1 MYAVIGL
8 YGELDKAQHA
18 VSELVREG
26 TPRQEIKVTTHEF
39 IAVPPGGA
47 ARGGRHIFGGLN
59 EKYPDGEGGDSYTKE
74 VLKGGTVVT
83 LEVSTKRTA
92 EHVESVMRASGA
104 TRVERRS
111 DAPAAQARAPKSAAK
126 RPR

>member
-39 IAVPPGGA
+39 ISVPPAGA
-47 ARGGRHIFGGLN
+47 TQSDGHIFGGLN
-59 EKYPDGEGGDSYTKE
+59 EKFPDGDGGDSYTKE

-83 LEVSTKRTA
+83 LEVTTEKAA
-92 EHVESVMRASGA
+92 ERVESVMNGCGA

-111 DAPAAQARAPKSAAK
+111 DAPPAQARAPKSAAK
-126 RPR
+126 RRR

>member
-1 MYAVIGL
+1 MYAIIGL

-39 IAVPPGGA
+39 VSIPPNGA
-47 ARGGRHIFGGLN
+47 TRGGGHIFGGLN
-59 EKYPDGEGGDSYTKE
+59 EKFPDSDAPSYTKE

-83 LEVSTKRTA
+83 LEVTTKKTA
-92 EHVESVMRASGA
+92 EHVESVMRDCGA
-104 TRVERRS
+104 TRVERRT
-111 DAPAAQARAPKSAAK
+111 DAPDAQTRAPKSSAK
-126 RPR
+126 RGR

>member
-18 VSELVREG
+18 VSELVRGG

-39 IAVPPGGA
+39 IAVPPAGA
-47 ARGGRHIFGGLN
+47 TRGGRHIFGGLN
-59 EKYPDGEGGDSYTKE
+59 EKFPAGDGESSYTKE

-83 LEVSTKRTA
+83 LEVTSQKMA
-92 EHVESVMRASGA
+92 AHVESVMRESGA

-111 DAPAAQARAPKSAAK
+111 DAAVAQARAPKSAANQ
-126 RPR
+126 RR

>member
-8 YGELDKAQHA
+8 YGELDKARHA

-26 TPRQEIKVTTHEF
+26 TLRQDIKVTTHEF
-39 IAVPPGGA
+39 ISVPPAGA
-47 ARGGRHIFGGLN
+47 TRGDGHIFGGLN
-59 EKYPDGEGGDSYTKE
+59 EKYPDGDGGDSYTKE

-83 LEVSTKRTA
+83 LEVSTEVAADR
-92 EHVESVMRASGA
+92 VESVMSECGA

-111 DAPAAQARAPKSAAK
+111 DGTAAQARAPKSAAK
-126 RPR
+126 RRR

>member
-18 VSELVREG
+18 ISQLVRGG

-39 IAVPPGGA
+39 VALPTPGA
-47 ARGGRHIFGGLN
+47 TRGGGHIFGGLN
-59 EKYPDGEGGDSYTKE
+59 EKFPEGDGGASYTKE

-92 EHVESVMRASGA
+92 EHVESVMKECGA
-104 TRVERRS
+104 TRVERRT
-111 DAPAAQARAPKSAAK
+111 DAPDAPARAPKSAAK
-126 RPR
+126 RRR

>member
-26 TPRQEIKVTTHEF
+26 TPRQDIKVTTHEF
-39 IAVPPGGA
+39 IAVPPEGA

-59 EKYPDGEGGDSYTKE
+59 EKFPEGDGEASYTKE

-83 LEVSTKRTA
+83 LEVTSQKTA
-92 EHVESVMRASGA
+92 ARVESVMKGCGA

-111 DAPAAQARAPKSAAK
+111 DAPRTQSSAPKS
-126 RPR
+126 

>member
-39 IAVPPGGA
+39 VSVPPAGGP
-47 ARGGRHIFGGLN
+47 RGDGHIFGGLN
-59 EKYPDGEGGDSYTKE
+59 EKFPEGGGGASYTKE

-83 LEVSTKRTA
+83 LEVSTKKSA
-92 EHVESVMRASGA
+92 ERVESVMKGCGA
-104 TRVERRS
+104 MRTERRS
-111 DAPAAQARAPKSAAK
+111 DAPRAQARAPKSQAG
-126 RPR
+126 RR

>member
-26 TPRQEIKVTTHEF
+26 TQRQDIKVTTHEF
-39 IAVPPGGA
+39 IAVPPAGA
-47 ARGGRHIFGGLN
+47 AQGGGHIFGGLN
-59 EKYPDGEGGDSYTKE
+59 EKYPDGEGGASYTKE

-83 LEVSTKRTA
+83 LEVTSQKTA
-92 EHVESVMRASGA
+92 AHVESVMKGCGA

-111 DAPAAQARAPKSAAK
+111 DAPPAEARAPKPAAK
-126 RPR
+126 RRR

>member
-26 TPRQEIKVTTHEF
+26 TPRQDIKVTTHEYVS
-39 IAVPPGGA
+39 VPPAGGP
-47 ARGGRHIFGGLN
+47 RGDGHIFGGLN
-59 EKYPDGEGGDSYTKE
+59 DKFPEGDGGASYTKE

-83 LEVSTKRTA
+83 LEVTTQKTA
-92 EHVESVMRASGA
+92 AHVESVMKECGA
-104 TRVERRS
+104 TRIERRS
-111 DAPAAQARAPKSAAK
+111 DQPHA
-126 RPR
+126 